1 MARIISVVLLWLGA
15 VASVQAATLN
25 DYLPKDVTYNPDIPT
40 PQEVLGYEVG
50 EWHVRH
56 DQLVR
61 YIEVLAEQ
69 SDRFSL
75 EVAGYT
81 HERRPLLLATVTAP
95 ANHANIDSLRE
106 QHLALADPSRKGDPE
121 TAPLVLYMGYS
132 IHGDESSG
140 SNAALLYAYYLAA
153 AQGEK
158 IERVLRDSIIL
169 LDPSL
174 NPDGLA
180 RFAQWAN
187 QHKSQNLVADTQHR
201 EHVQPMPRGR
211 VNHYWFDLNR
221 DWLLLQHPESRARIA
236 NFQKWKPNVLTD
248 FHEMGTDS
256 TFFFQPGIPSRKN
269 PNTPEE
275 NVKLTQTLAEGH
287 AAALDK
293 QGRLYFTEEAFD
305 DFYVGK
311 GSTYPDVQGAIG
323 ILFEQASSRGHAQD
337 SINGLVEFPFTIQN
351 QFTTSLTTM
360 YGAHANKKWFLDY
373 QQRFYDDAMAAA
385 KKADFKGYVVGDE
398 TDPARLH
405 EMLNILAQHGI
416 RSYPLTD
423 SIKLEGKTFS
433 ANSSYYIPLQQEQYV
448 LIRAIF
454 MQQQSFAD
462 NTFYDV
468 SGWTLPYAFNVD
480 FATFDGR
487 SIKTAQQA
495 WQMPAAQPVNLTADA
510 YAYAFEWDSYFAP
523 RALNRLLQAKV
534 HVRQANQEF
543 TAKTNAGEVTLGAGT
558 VVVTRAYQ
566 QQDWSEVQAILA
578 QIATD
583 NQLKVHPISSGLTPR
598 GMDLGSRNLSP
609 VQPVQ
614 VMMIVGTD
622 ANMYEAGEAWYYLD
636 RHVGMPVSMVDTDRI
651 NSVDLSRYTHI
662 IMVDGRYHKL
672 NQRSAERLRDWVRQ
686 GGVIIG
692 QQGGAKWLS
701 EHDILAADFVDPKV
715 FREAFAAE
723 PLSYGDMDDYYGERR
738 LAGAIF
744 ELQLDTTHPL
754 TFGYPRATLPVFK
767 DSLNAM
773 MVPEQPF
780 VTVAKYSDK
789 EPLLAGFTAKPNRQ
803 VLADKAAIMAHRE
816 GRGRVI
822 AFADDINFR
831 AFFWGSA
838 KLLSNAIFLAP
849 EVRPTLSDEENVEAA
864 AEAAAEAAHAH

>member
-1 MARIISVVLLWLGA
+1 MLRKFAIAVVGVFITLTA
-15 VASVQAATLN
+15 HATTLD

-40 PQEVLGYEVG
+40 PKEVLGYEVG

-56 DQLVR
+56 EQLVR
-61 YIEVLAEQ
+61 YIEVLAEK

-75 EVAGYT
+75 EVTGYT

-95 ANHANIDSLRE
+95 ANHGNLEELRQ
-106 QHLALADPSRKGDPE
+106 QHIALADPNQKGDTE
-121 TAPLVLYMGYS
+121 KAPLVLYMGYS
-132 IHGDESSG
+132 IHGDEPSG
-140 SNAALLYAYYLAA
+140 SNSALLYAYYLAA

-158 IERVLRDSIIL
+158 IEAVLRDSIIL
-169 LDPSL
+169 LDPSF

-187 QHKSQNLVADTQHR
+187 QHKSQNLVTDTQHR

-287 AAALDK
+287 AAALDE

-337 SINGLVEFPFTIQN
+337 SINGVVEFPFTIQN

-373 QQRFYDDAMAAA
+373 QQRFYNDAMAAA
-385 KKADFKGYVVGDE
+385 KKADFKGYVVGDN
-398 TDPARLH
+398 TDPARLN
-405 EMLNILAQHGI
+405 EMLSILAQHGI
-416 RSYPLTD
+416 KSYPLTKSVKVD
-423 SIKLEGKTFS
+423 GVEYA
-433 ANSSYYIPLQQEQYV
+433 ANSSYYIPLAQEQYV

-454 MQQQSFAD
+454 MDQKSFKD

-468 SGWTLPYAFNVD
+468 SGWTFPHAFNVQFD
-480 FATFDGR
+480 KFDGW
-487 SIKTAQQA
+487 SIDVAKQA
-495 WQMPAAQPVNLTADA
+495 WQAPVTEPVELAQDA
-510 YAYAFEWDSYFAP
+510 YAYAFEWHGYFAP
-523 RALNRLLQAKV
+523 RALNRLLQAGI
-534 HVRQANQEF
+534 HVRQANQGF
-543 TAKTNAGEVTLGAGT
+543 TAKTTNGNVALTPGT

-566 QQDWSEVQAILA
+566 TQNWSDVQQQLA

-583 NQLKVHPISSGLTPR
+583 NQLQVHAITSGLTPK
-598 GMDLGSRNLSP
+598 GMDLGSRNLAP
-609 VQPVQ
+609 VNPVN
-614 VMMIVGTD
+614 VMMVVGTD

-636 RHVGMPVSMVDTDRI
+636 RHVGMPVSMVDTDRL
-651 NSVDLSRYTHI
+651 NNVDLSRYTHI
-662 IMVDGRYHKL
+662 IMVDGRYSKL
-672 NQRSAERLRDWVRQ
+672 NKYSADRLRDWVNQ

-701 EHDILAADFVDPKV
+701 EQDILAADFVGNSV
-715 FREAFAAE
+715 FREAFE
-723 PLSYGDMDDYYGERR
+723 QQELNYGDMDDYYGQRR
-738 LAGAIF
+738 LTGAIF
-744 ELQLDTTHPL
+744 ELQLDTSHPL
-754 TFGYPRATLPVFK
+754 TFGFPRDTLPVFK

-773 MVPEQPF
+773 VVPEQPF
-780 VTVAKYSDK
+780 VTVARYS
-789 EPLLAGFTAKPNRQ
+789 EEAPLLAGFTAEPNQQ
-803 VLADKAAIMAHRE
+803 VLADKAAIMAHRK

-822 AFADDINFR
+822 AFADDVNFR

-864 AEAAAEAAHAH
+864 AAEAAEAAHAH